1 MYVVIRQLLLL
12 RDEFRIPKLTYHS
25 DLLHSTLEKIPL
37 FTPKLCGLD
46 IGPGPQIARSVRSA
60 APPAIHRSLYGCR
73 PTAIAARGISA
84 IQIDFALGIAL
95 RRRAASRR
103 ALQVQKLGGT
113 PPKNLGAKNMQNFR
127 QFSTTSDF
135 DGEYLGN
142 G

>member
-12 RDEFRIPKLTYHS
+12 RDEFRIPKLTFHS

-60 APPAIHRSLYGCR
+60 AATARPMGAAACVYNAHIESPSDTPSLPVSHQCDAPPAYHRSLYGCR

-84 IQIDFALGIAL
+84 IEIDFALGIAAPGGL
-95 RRRAASRR
+95 TSGF
-103 ALQVQKLGGT
+103 AL
-113 PPKNLGAKNMQNFR
+113 PI
-127 QFSTTSDF
+127 
-135 DGEYLGN
+135 
-142 G
+142 